1 MQKSD
6 LDTIST
12 SPDGTPPE
20 RQPAWR
26 KAFPID
32 WSLDEYRSRR
42 EFVEFLIITS
52 AAFVAGQFW
61 ILLLRAFRSTAGKP
75 AVESIA
81 SVDEL
86 PVGGS
91 KLFQYPRPGNFC
103 ILIRLNETEFVA
115 YGQKCTHLS
124 CPVLPRPEAGRLHC
138 PCHNGWFDI
147 RTGEPVAG
155 PPRRPLPRVGLDV
168 KNGKVYANGYV
179 EGVI

>member
-1 MQKSD
+1 MQEPD
-6 LDTIST
+6 LDTASA
-12 SPDGTPPE
+12 SPDGAPLE

-26 KAFPID
+26 KDFPID
-32 WSLDEYRSRR
+32 WSLEEYQSRR
-42 EFVEFLIITS
+42 EFVEFLMITS

-61 ILLLRAFRSTAGKP
+61 ILLLRASRSEAGKP
-75 AVESIA
+75 PVEAIA
-81 SVDEL
+81 SVSEL
-86 PVGGS
+86 PPGGS
-91 KLFQYPRPGNFC
+91 KLFEYPHPGNFC

-124 CPVLPRPEAGRLHC
+124 CPVLPRPELGRLHC

-147 RTGEPVAG
+147 KNGEPVAG

-168 KNGKVYANGYV
+168 RDGRVYANGYV